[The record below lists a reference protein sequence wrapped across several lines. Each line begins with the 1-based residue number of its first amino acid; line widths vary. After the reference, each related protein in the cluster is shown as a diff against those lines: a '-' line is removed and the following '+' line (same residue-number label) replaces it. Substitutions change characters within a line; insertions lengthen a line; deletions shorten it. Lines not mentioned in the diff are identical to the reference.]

1 MSERRRRSLL
11 VCCWVGL
18 VLCLAGAG
26 CQLQI
31 SFIDPSSQTTVPS
44 EGPPMARPSGS
55 APIALT
61 GGQEPVL
68 PPPTS
73 LSPSGPPTSVPPPS
87 NGELDAM
94 AEHGPGMPP
103 GAGMSG
109 PMGEGVP
116 HELAM
121 RSLPPYM
128 IEPPDILLID
138 TIRMIPKPPYV
149 VQPLDVLVIRVD
161 QALPNQPI
169 EGTYTVSPDGTINLG
184 YSYGLVRVGGLTL
197 VEVERAIRLQ
207 LRRALKDPQVA
218 VGLASFRGIQQARG
232 QHLVRPDGTI
242 NLGSYGC
249 VYVAGLTL
257 MQAKVA
263 IERHLS
269 QYVLDPEIS
278 VDVFAYNSKDYYII
292 IDGAGYGQQVFRFP
306 VTGNETVLRAMSL
319 IQGLPAVAS
328 KKKIWV
334 ARPAPACNPCVQILP
349 VDWIA
354 ITQAGATATN
364 YQIFPGD
371 RIYVRSNPLIE
382 IDNRLAQ
389 ILAPIERLLGATL
402 LTTTTINS
410 FRSNGSNSGGAAFI
424 APLR

>member
-1 MSERRRRSLL
+1 M
-11 VCCWVGL
+11 
-18 VLCLAGAG
+18 LCLTATG

-31 SFIDPSSQTTVPS
+31 AFKDWPTRPDTSSFN
-44 EGPPMARPSGS
+44 PPPPKPNDAGTSIALAKDTGS
-55 APIALT
+55 APSSMS
-61 GGQEPVL
+61 PV
-68 PPPTS
+68 
-73 LSPSGPPTSVPPPS
+73 GPPESVPPPIHGDLDGMPGHGGPNSINGHGGPGEPS
-87 NGELDAM
+87 NG
-94 AEHGPGMPP
+94 PV
-103 GAGMSG
+103 
-109 PMGEGVP
+109 GEGVP

-128 IEPPDILLID
+128 IEPPDILLLD

-149 VQPLDVLVIRVD
+149 LQPLDVLIIRV
-161 QALPNQPI
+161 AEPLPNQPI
-169 EGTYTVSPDGTINLG
+169 DGTYTVGPDGTITLG
-184 YSYGLVRVGGLTL
+184 YSYGVVRVAGLTL
-197 VEVERAIRLQ
+197 EEAERAIRAHLS
-207 LRRALKDPQVA
+207 RVLKDPQIA
-218 VGLASFRGIQQARG
+218 MGLASFRGVQQARG
-232 QHLVRPDGTI
+232 EHLVRPDGTI

-269 QYVLDPEIS
+269 QYVLDPEIA

-306 VTGNETVLRAMSL
+306 ITGNETVLRAMSL

-328 KKKIWV
+328 KRKIWV
-334 ARPAPACNPCVQILP
+334 ARPAPANHECVQILP

-354 ITQAGATATN
+354 ITESGATATN

-389 ILAPIERLLGATL
+389 VLAPLERLLSFAL
-402 LTTTTINS
+402 LTGSVINT
-410 FRSNGSNSGGAAFI
+410 FRSSGGGNGNGGASFFV
-424 APLR
+424 PLR